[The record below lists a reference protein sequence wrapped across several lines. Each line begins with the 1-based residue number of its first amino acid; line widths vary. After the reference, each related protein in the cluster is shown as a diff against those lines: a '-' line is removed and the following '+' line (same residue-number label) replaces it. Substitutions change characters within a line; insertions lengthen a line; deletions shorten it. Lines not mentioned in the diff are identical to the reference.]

1 MDRVRDALRFSA
13 IEIGVLAVLALL
25 VIGGASLAWVRSR
38 PIALSQGPA
47 APFAVIEPSAST
59 TSTAALPTG
68 TIIVH
73 VVGAVRNP
81 GVYELPAGARGI
93 DAVRAAGGLGPHA
106 DPLAINLAALL
117 TDGAQLIVP
126 RTASSD
132 PSSGG
137 AAPPAAESDA
147 SGVDKININTA
158 DQGQLESLPGIGPS
172 LAQRIIEHRDTN
184 GPFGSIQDLLDVS
197 GIGERTLANLEPFI
211 TV

>member
-38 PIALSQGPA
+38 PIALSQGTD
-47 APFAVIEPSAST
+47 APFAVIEPSAS
-59 TSTAALPTG
+59 AAAIPGG

-81 GVYELPAGARGI
+81 GVYELPSGARGI

-126 RTASSD
+126 RTVSVTG
-132 PSSGG
+132 GG
-137 AAPPAAESDA
+137 AAAAEASTA

-158 DQGQLESLPGIGPS
+158 DQAALESLPGIGPS

-197 GIGERTLANLEPFI
+197 GIGEKTLANLEPYI